1 MRATTTVCI
10 KPLMHIMN
18 NPVIRA
24 RRQRREHSPEFKREL
39 VARSLLPNASVSSIA
54 LEAGINANL
63 LFTWRRA
70 HRDAMEASASP
81 IASPAVL
88 VPVKLEVPG
97 EDGVLASSSPTAP
110 RTPGTIEIDLA
121 GARVRLRGTVD
132 EASVRCV
139 LQTLHALA

>member
-1 MRATTTVCI
+1 
-10 KPLMHIMN
+10 MHIIMCDQ
-18 NPVIRA
+18 VIRA
-24 RRQRREHSPEFKREL
+24 RRRRRDHSPEFKREL

-70 HRDAMEASASP
+70 HLDAMGVP
-81 IASPAVL
+81 RSPAIL
-88 VPVKLEVPG
+88 VPVQIEAPSEDDVP
-97 EDGVLASSSPTAP
+97 ASSPPTPTPTPTVP
-110 RTPGTIEIDLA
+110 RTAGTIEIDLA
-121 GARVRLRGTVD
+121 GARIRLRGTVD